1 MQTTGDAA
9 TEAGNSADTFQLSA
23 GDIKGLLQQMA
34 DRIADADRRQAEV
47 LGQMQERLVALGQEA
62 RGVRSRVPSEFS
74 PAFERIEE
82 GMALLANRIAASSET
97 VHHDSWAAPHHPRAD
112 AFQVPSRTH
121 AEPPAVRSALKPGA
135 VIAHHASPSAV
146 DTFDVV
152 GADTPS
158 DGDSWDAASAEALAR
173 VYETSDAGLGRPA
186 YDPDVPAAQTP
197 PHFAN
202 AVERDW
208 LDERLAEVAKRI
220 ESSLAGSRPDSSLAE
235 LGHRFEQ
242 FEQRFAAAL
251 DNVALR
257 SDVDGLRLV
266 EAHITELAQQFEQ
279 AQSQFQRL
287 DGIERQLVGL
297 AERLSDTHLAEI
309 VSHGSR
315 SVDLERLITDA
326 TERMVAA
333 GAANSAVSAPAP
345 APAGPTL
352 AELEAL
358 VRTAAEE
365 AVERFAGHVGR
376 NDGQQQGIGELRAL
390 IEGLVNDRRQGD
402 ETTASVLDTM
412 QQAMIRVLDRIDAI
426 EMNHSS
432 PASSFGA
439 ERPGA
444 PAAMLDPQPA
454 HRFTSEPDFGGVAA
468 PLVAKTKA
476 EPEPQLREEPRIEP
490 APLPAPALSA
500 FTAAAEAAPA
510 APAAHVAPA
519 SIDERIE
526 PVLGPLDEQLKQDFI
541 AAARRARRNV
551 AGQPAIRIAQAPARA
566 QKPTASAV
574 PPKEAAAAAKPK
586 AAAAALSF
594 LNIPRKLFLG
604 GTTAVLAVILAAL
617 LMPRANEIT
626 NGLMLSK
633 SPGVTVSEAAH
644 PALARS
650 DRAAAADLASGEA
663 RGSVPETVLS
673 DLGQSD
679 QIDATSAGE
688 RLTSEPGGIPK
699 GIMLQSSAET
709 PSPEELARASRQQQM
724 ANISTELGAAAA
736 AAASPASLQSEPTLG
751 KPEPRAQSAL
761 DLPPASVGPL
771 SLRLAAA
778 KGDPSAEFEVGAR
791 LAEGKGTSQ
800 NFAEAVKW
808 YQRSAQQG
816 FAQAQYR
823 LGTLFERGLGQKAD
837 LQRARIWYKR
847 AAEQGNVKAMHNLA
861 VLSAGRQASA
871 PDYATA
877 AHWFGEAASRGLTDS
892 QFNLAVLFESGLGV
906 PKDMKQA
913 YKWFALSAR
922 SGDKES
928 IKRRDSARSQLAA
941 QELEAAEASVRDWA
955 LTPQD
960 AMANDART
968 AGEAWKA
975 RATENAG

>member
-9 TEAGNSADTFQLSA
+9 NEAGNSADTFQLSA

-97 VHHDSWAAPHHPRAD
+97 AHPDSWAAPLSPRAD
-112 AFQVPSRTH
+112 AFQAAPRAH

-135 VIAHHASPSAV
+135 PVPHHMPPSAV

-152 GADTPS
+152 GSDSPS
-158 DGDSWDAASAEALAR
+158 DSSWDADSAEALAR

-220 ESSLAGSRPDSSLAE
+220 ESSLAGTRSDSSLAE
-235 LGHRFEQ
+235 LGHRFDQ
-242 FEQRFAAAL
+242 FEQRFSAAL

-266 EAHITELAQQFEQ
+266 EAHISELAQQFEQ
-279 AQSQFQRL
+279 AQAQFQRL
-287 DGIERQLVGL
+287 DGIERQIVGL

-315 SVDLERLITDA
+315 SADLERMITDA
-326 TERMVAA
+326 TDRIVAA
-333 GAANSAVSAPAP
+333 GSGNAAVSM
-345 APAGPTL
+345 PAGPTL

-365 AVERFAGHVGR
+365 AVQRFAGHVSQNAGH
-376 NDGQQQGIGELRAL
+376 NEAQQQGIGELRTM

-402 ETTASVLDTM
+402 ETTATVLDTM

-432 PASSFGA
+432 PSSSFGA

-444 PAAMLDPQPA
+444 PAVTLDPLPA
-454 HRFTSEPDFGGVAA
+454 HRFTSEPDLGGVTA
-468 PLVAKTKA
+468 PLVVKTKA
-476 EPEPQLREEPRIEP
+476 EPEPLPREELKIEP
-490 APLPAPALSA
+490 APLPSPALSA
-500 FTAAAEAAPA
+500 FAAASEPQHAAPE
-510 APAAHVAPA
+510 

-526 PVLGPLDEQLKQDFI
+526 PVLGPVDEQLKQDFI

-551 AGQPAIRIAQAPARA
+551 AGQPAIRIAQTPARG
-566 QKPTASAV
+566 QKPTASAN
-574 PPKEAAAAAKPK
+574 PPKEAAAPGKPK

-604 GTTAVLAVILAAL
+604 GTTAVLAVIIAAL
-617 LMPRANEIT
+617 LMPRAGEIT
-626 NGLMLSK
+626 NGLMQSK
-633 SPGVTVSEAAH
+633 SPVAVSETQ
-644 PALARS
+644 PALPRS
-650 DRAAAADLASGEA
+650 DRAASADLASGEA
-663 RGSVPETVLS
+663 RGGAPETVLS

-679 QIDATSAGE
+679 RIDATSAGE
-688 RLTSEPGGIPK
+688 RLTSEPGGVPK

-736 AAASPASLQSEPTLG
+736 AAASPVSLQSDQSLG

-892 QFNLAVLFESGLGV
+892 QFNLAVLYESGLGV

-928 IKRRDSARSQLAA
+928 VKRRDLARSQLPA
-941 QELEAAEASVRDWA
+941 QDLEAAEASVREWA

-968 AGEAWKA
+968 AGEAWKT